1 MCRMTA
7 VISKS
12 PAGHADI
19 LCDSGK
25 SLLKQAGAVKG
36 RFQDDGWGMAY
47 FISGSDPLTVK
58 SAGPARAETAA
69 FKRAAQAASG
79 SNVVLAH
86 LRDASNPKGLTRSK
100 LIGRTNS
107 QPFCGNGFAFAHNG
121 TLYIPDEIKSALGK
135 YAGYVKGANDS
146 EVLFWQIMKMLDAYG
161 TAELALEMALD
172 EITTVWL
179 SCKNRY
185 PLRNAPCRGMNI
197 MLADSKNLWVLCS
210 YPKSGDRGALLTP
223 GWEFGR
229 LAWRREKDA
238 FVFSSEPL
246 DDGKWN
252 KLSDM
257 ELAAVSL
264 VNGKLELKMKKL
276 YRKVTL

>member
-1 MCRMTA
+1 MTA
-7 VISKS
+7 VITKN
-12 PAGHADI
+12 PAGRADI
-19 LCDSGK
+19 LCDSEK
-25 SLLKQAGAVKG
+25 ALLKQAGAVKG
-36 RFQDDGWGMAY
+36 RFQDDGWGVAY
-47 FISGSDPLTVK
+47 FASGPDPLLFK
-58 SAGPARAETAA
+58 SAGPARAEKAA
-69 FKRAAQAASG
+69 FRRAALAASA

-86 LRDASNPKGLTRSK
+86 LRDASNPKGLSRSK
-100 LIGRTNS
+100 LLGRKNS

-135 YAGYVKGANDS
+135 YAGAVKGVNDS

-161 TAELALEMALD
+161 TPELALEMALD
-172 EITTVWL
+172 EINTVWL

-197 MLADSKNLWVLCS
+197 MLADSKNLWALCH
-210 YPKSGDRGALLTP
+210 YPASGDRGALFTP

-246 DDGKWN
+246 DGGSWN

-257 ELAAVSL
+257 ELAKVSL
-264 VNGKLELKMKKL
+264 INGKLELKMKKL
-276 YRKVTL
+276 YRKVIL